1 MTELKNG
8 KVPPL
13 SLANRTWL
21 GDVPPEL
28 DGLTVVEEGLI
39 SRCRSRAWIMQL
51 REERKGQPF
60 HQRGLRGHII
70 IYPQRPET
78 VLNVLPPPLEDVV
91 QPIAVIFVG
100 SQRPSDEWLRQH
112 ATPLWVRADRVR
124 RALLWLQ
131 KNNHL
136 YRNVSIDYA
145 ALDRLPE
152 NDILPVNLD
161 VIQDASDIEASQSTY
176 VDEPQEQPVGNV
188 TQPSSVFQ
196 NLVISDVDVHAP
208 MADIKAATMRHV
220 FDRKNPF
227 LQVPRGSR
235 PESEFHSPYLFPNMY
250 PTLYP
255 YGLGGFEDDSR
266 GSPLSV
272 KRQAKH

>member
-1 MTELKNG
+1 
-8 KVPPL
+8 
-13 SLANRTWL
+13 
-21 GDVPPEL
+21 
-28 DGLTVVEEGLI
+28 LI
-39 SRCRSRAWIMQL
+39 ARCRSRAWIMQL
-51 REERKGQPF
+51 REEKKGQPF

-70 IYPQRPET
+70 IYPQRAET

-100 SQRPSDEWLRQH
+100 SQRPTDEWLRQH

-136 YRNVSIDYA
+136 YRHVSIDYA
-145 ALDRLPE
+145 ALNKLPQ
-152 NDILPVNLD
+152 NDILPVDLD
-161 VIQDASDIEASQSTY
+161 VIQDSSDVQASHAVDSSEQLDNSNSVVPPPASI
-176 VDEPQEQPVGNV
+176 
-188 TQPSSVFQ
+188 FQ
-196 NLVISDVDVHAP
+196 NLVISDVDLHAP
-208 MADIKAATMRHV
+208 MSDIKAATMRHV
-220 FDRKNPF
+220 FDMKNPF
-227 LQVPRGSR
+227 VQVPRGSR

-255 YGLGGFEDDSR
+255 YGVGGFEDDSR

-272 KRQAKH
+272 KRQARHL